1 MECYF
6 MFEILVEIKKM
17 EIILVTWI
25 VVIKTLTADIRETK
39 QF

>member
-1 MECYF
+1 
-6 MFEILVEIKKM
+6 MFEILVEIIKM